1 MRLLIRLFCDVARA
15 VGRRKARQFKP
26 DWSIAEIQ
34 VTLFYRAGSSVF
46 FMLELS
52 NFKRFDC
59 AFAAALSALQRGCFK
74 NLQNVTNWF
83 FNMNI
88 YFKSFIPIWESA
100 DFIWAQQYLSGNS
113 AAERRI
119 IKWTFCA
126 IALSKLT
133 NIFAFKIII
142 VFWKLLWLYTHERW
156 LYILKLVFEQ
166 YKILNDKLLD
176 IKYLHKKVSILKI
189 GKSTCNRGER
199 DYFYNIKKRACAL
212 NNNNLWQT

>member
-1 MRLLIRLFCDVARA
+1 MEYCGNASDIILSRGFQRIFLCWNCRILSGLIAYSPRPYRLCSAA
-15 VGRRKARQFKP
+15 VLKICKTWRT
-26 DWSIAEIQ
+26 D
-34 VTLFYRAGSSVF
+34 
-46 FMLELS
+46 
-52 NFKRFDC
+52 
-59 AFAAALSALQRGCFK
+59 
-74 NLQNVTNWF
+74 F

-100 DFIWAQQYLSGNS
+100 DFIWVQQYLSGNS

-142 VFWKLLWLYTHERW
+142 VFWKLLWLYTHERR

-176 IKYLHKKVSILKI
+176 INIS
-189 GKSTCNRGER
+189 
-199 DYFYNIKKRACAL
+199 IKKSQYWKLGKVLAIGENGIISTTQKSAHAH
-212 NNNNLWQT
+212 